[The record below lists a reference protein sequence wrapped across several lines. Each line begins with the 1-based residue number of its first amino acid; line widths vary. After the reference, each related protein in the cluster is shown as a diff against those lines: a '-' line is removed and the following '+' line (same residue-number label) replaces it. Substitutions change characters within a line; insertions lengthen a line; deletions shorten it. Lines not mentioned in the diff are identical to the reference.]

1 MVYLLGAPGTV
12 RATCCPSAGCSSM
25 GRSGMATAEVSP
37 PVADHAEDQLSRDL
51 ADLRVRAKHAAAQ
64 LADIHAR
71 LAVLEEQ
78 IRLHQQRQ

>member
-1 MVYLLGAPGTV
+1 
-12 RATCCPSAGCSSM
+12 
-25 GRSGMATAEVSP
+25 MAAAEVSP

-78 IRLHQQRQ
+78 IRLHQHANRPLSARPELPGCRRLLT